1 MIWKYA
7 AVGCLALGL
16 LPQNTAL
23 ANAPVITPSP
33 IPMANIPESST
44 EEEHPP
50 TEAPLPWV
58 EILDGDLQQPL
69 RVGEYNRITARMWRD
84 LNDQRTLRSTHI
96 TAACEALGSD
106 MRYLRGRVPR
116 QIEDAH
122 RQMAPF
128 QTKALSSPLLPPTL
142 QSETHLSFGISP
154 VTMTSGDPETLLE
167 VIRSGEDPYTY
178 DLYQE
183 LLRHF
188 VALDLNDYL
197 DPAQDDVPLSRAEFV
212 GYVETLYQEWQDPTG
227 RLVTHEIFL
236 QEADLLIQELLTTL
250 REVRRLLAILE
261 ATKANG
267 HLLQSEGM
275 KVVIPP
281 SPLQLA
287 QNTTMAF
294 APVIER
300 DIERDDD
307 ALVTRRDFLLAMIG
321 LTSSLEMHLY
331 RPSFCGDYS
340 IETAREATQEMQR
353 EVVNLLRELDTLS
366 LEILALIDIHSR

>member
-23 ANAPVITPSP
+23 ANAPVIAPSP

-44 EEEHPP
+44 EEEQPP
-50 TEAPLPWV
+50 TEAPLPWA
-58 EILDGDLQQPL
+58 EILDGDLHPPL

-84 LNDQRTLRSTHI
+84 FNDQRALRSTHI
-96 TAACEALGSD
+96 TAACDALGSD

-128 QTKALSSPLLPPTL
+128 QTKALSSPSLPPTL
-142 QSETHLSFGISP
+142 QPETHLSFGISP

-167 VIRSGEDPYTY
+167 MIRSGEDPYTY
-178 DLYQE
+178 YDLYQN
-183 LLRHF
+183 LLWRF
-188 VALDLNDYL
+188 VALDLDDYL
-197 DPAQDDVPLSRAEFV
+197 DPSQDDVPLSRAEFV
-212 GYVETLYQEWQDPTG
+212 GYVEILYQEWQDPTG

-267 HLLQSEGM
+267 HLLQSEVM

-281 SPLQLA
+281 SSLQLA
-287 QNTTMAF
+287 QNTTLAS
-294 APVIER
+294 APV
-300 DIERDDD
+300 IERDDD

-321 LTSSLEMHLY
+321 LISSLEVRLY

-340 IETAREATQEMQR
+340 IETARDATQEMQQ
-353 EVVNLLRELDTLS
+353 EVVNLRRELYTLS